1 MSAELFELLDE
12 IEAEKGISKDVILDA
27 LESALISA
35 YRKHFGAVDDVS
47 VRISPDSGEIKIYAR
62 KQVVE
67 EVEDHET
74 QISLEE
80 ANKLSGSYEPGDFV
94 EFEVT
99 PSSFGRIAAQ
109 TARQVVFQRI
119 REAEREKMVDE
130 YSERENS
137 IASGVVRRIERK
149 NVMLEID
156 GTESVLTPNEQVKHD
171 RYAVGE
177 RYKVFVIEVA
187 KSVKGMHL
195 VVSRSHPGLVRSL
208 FELEVPEIAQGIIEV
223 KALSREAGSRSKIAV
238 HSTVS
243 GVDPVGTCIGPKG
256 MRVQAVIAELRGE
269 KIDIIRYSE
278 DPGQY
283 VKNAL
288 SPADV
293 VSIDVDAENRMCKVK
308 VPESQLS
315 LAIGKEGQNVRL
327 AARLTGWKIDLS
339 AVPDSE
345 LGDSFKKNK
354 KKRSTRLDDEF
365 TLSDKAAG
373 IELGALDDEA
383 LISDGDHP
391 LIDPNDI
398 INIDDGEDFMNVDQN
413 DLDKELI
420 EAGLLMSDEEL
431 EQLNK
436 ENDNL
441 GGE

>member
-35 YRKHFGAVDDVS
+35 YRKHFGAADDVS

-171 RYAVGE
+171 KYAVGE

-293 VSIDVDAENRMCKVK
+293 VSIDVDSENRMCKVK
-308 VPESQLS
+308 VPETQLS

-354 KKRSTRLDDEF
+354 KNRSTRLDDEF
-365 TLSDKAAG
+365 TLSDKVAG
-373 IELGALDDEA
+373 IETGALDDDA

-398 INIDDGEDFMNVDQN
+398 INIDDGEDFMNADQS

>member
-35 YRKHFGAVDDVS
+35 YRKHFGAADDVS

-94 EFEVT
+94 EFEAT

-171 RYAVGE
+171 KYAVGE

-293 VSIDVDAENRMCKVK
+293 VSIDVDSENRMCKVK

-354 KKRSTRLDDEF
+354 KNRSTRLDDEF
-365 TLSDKAAG
+365 TLSDKVAG
-373 IELGALDDEA
+373 IESGALDDA

-398 INIDDGEDFMNVDQN
+398 INIDDGEDFMNADQS

-420 EAGLLMSDEEL
+420 EAGLLISDEEL